1 MANHSDQ
8 IPNDLA
14 LKILAK
20 LPVKSL
26 KRFNCVRKSWLN
38 LLENPYFKSM
48 YYENLKSKTAH
59 SSSLLLWRLFYQR
72 DKNVRSE
79 NNVHLLSG
87 ERYENMVTLVLP
99 TLVESYGPGEVL
111 ECVNGIICHYARGHE
126 VIGLWNP
133 KTDERK
139 IIPPGITDDEP
150 GYDRHVS
157 VHGFGYDNVN
167 DDYKVIQCVYYIYDP
182 MELEEPALT
191 IWQIYTYLNG
201 VCHWWGS
208 EFATN
213 GLEEQVLVSFNLST
227 ETFRTTSI
235 VWLQENDDGPTRT
248 LVVLND
254 SVTLISSF
262 AQNNSIEIS
271 ILGEVGVKE
280 SWVKLFTF
288 RFGPFPKYCAFRM
301 GNKCDGV
308 IWVLEQYKVS
318 KFWLEKSAKDHKRKR
333 EVLEV
338 SPVKKHGKI
347 KGESLILTEHDGSE
361 TTIWLKG
368 CVVEAVSS
376 SSLPSKKRAKRYPI
390 KVENNKSVVYHG
402 SKLLY
407 IYLETS
413 WEKEAWCKALRM
425 ASRDQSEKLKWSSQL
440 YEECHRYLASLNIEY
455 HPFIMRPSAGS
466 SFDGLEKSSKPDGSS
481 SRIPQFLK
489 KSSLKPSLDCGFY
502 KINVGPSYKINL
514 ISGGAV
520 VEIET
525 RLEVGEPPNDK
536 GTECSSNAGGA
547 PSDLLEDLSNG
558 DGVNDSQ
565 EPKVDVN
572 GNTDV
577 SKVSRSTSS
586 SFYGSKWKSML
597 NSLAKHVSQVPL
609 TLAIRIVSLKGI
621 MRLQL
626 NPPPSDN
633 LWYGF
638 TLMPDIDF
646 NLESCVRDH
655 KITNARIALFLLNR
669 LKEAF

>member
-1 MANHSDQ
+1 
-8 IPNDLA
+8 
-14 LKILAK
+14 
-20 LPVKSL
+20 
-26 KRFNCVRKSWLN
+26 
-38 LLENPYFKSM
+38 
-48 YYENLKSKTAH
+48 
-59 SSSLLLWRLFYQR
+59 
-72 DKNVRSE
+72 
-79 NNVHLLSG
+79 
-87 ERYENMVTLVLP
+87 MVTLVLP

-182 MELEEPALT
+182 MELEEHALT
-191 IWQIYTYLNG
+191 IWQIYSLKCNCWKKLDLEMTKKKNVSKASIAYLNG

-248 LVVLND
+248 LVVLNE

-301 GNKCDGV
+301 GNKCDV
-308 IWVLEQYKVS
+308 ISRINGDELASFDVIT
-318 KFWLEKSAKDHKRKR
+318 
-333 EVLEV
+333 
-338 SPVKKHGKI
+338 GKI
-347 KGESLILTEHDGSE
+347 VHNIN
-361 TTIWLKG
+361 
-368 CVVEAVSS
+368 
-376 SSLPSKKRAKRYPI
+376 I
-390 KVENNKSVVYHG
+390 KTRRFE
-402 SKLLY
+402 
-407 IYLETS
+407 
-413 WEKEAWCKALRM
+413 
-425 ASRDQSEKLKWSSQL
+425 
-440 YEECHRYLASLNIEY
+440 
-455 HPFIMRPSAGS
+455 
-466 SFDGLEKSSKPDGSS
+466 
-481 SRIPQFLK
+481 
-489 KSSLKPSLDCGFY
+489 KSSLKPSLVCGFY

-547 PSDLLEDLSNG
+547 PSDLEDLSNG

-572 GNTDV
+572 GNTEEKRRHFV
-577 SKVSRSTSS
+577 EK
-586 SFYGSKWKSML
+586 
-597 NSLAKHVSQVPL
+597 
-609 TLAIRIVSLKGI
+609 
-621 MRLQL
+621 MRG
-626 NPPPSDN
+626 P
-633 LWYGF
+633 
-638 TLMPDIDF
+638 
-646 NLESCVRDH
+646 
-655 KITNARIALFLLNR
+655 
-669 LKEAF
+669 

>member
-1 MANHSDQ
+1 MANHSNQ

-182 MELEEPALT
+182 MELEEHALT
-191 IWQIYTYLNG
+191 IWQIYSLKCNCWKKLDLEMTKKKNVSKASIAYLNG

-248 LVVLND
+248 LVVLNE

-301 GNKCDGV
+301 GNKCDV
-308 IWVLEQYKVS
+308 ISRINGDELASFDVIT
-318 KFWLEKSAKDHKRKR
+318 
-333 EVLEV
+333 
-338 SPVKKHGKI
+338 GKI
-347 KGESLILTEHDGSE
+347 VHNINIKTRRFGTWIYKESLLSFT
-361 TTIWLKG
+361 
-368 CVVEAVSS
+368 
-376 SSLPSKKRAKRYPI
+376 
-390 KVENNKSVVYHG
+390 
-402 SKLLY
+402 
-407 IYLETS
+407 
-413 WEKEAWCKALRM
+413 KE
-425 ASRDQSEKLKWSSQL
+425 
-440 YEECHRYLASLNIEY
+440 
-455 HPFIMRPSAGS
+455 
-466 SFDGLEKSSKPDGSS
+466 
-481 SRIPQFLK
+481 
-489 KSSLKPSLDCGFY
+489 
-502 KINVGPSYKINL
+502 IN
-514 ISGGAV
+514 
-520 VEIET
+520 
-525 RLEVGEPPNDK
+525 
-536 GTECSSNAGGA
+536 
-547 PSDLLEDLSNG
+547 
-558 DGVNDSQ
+558 
-565 EPKVDVN
+565 
-572 GNTDV
+572 
-577 SKVSRSTSS
+577 
-586 SFYGSKWKSML
+586 
-597 NSLAKHVSQVPL
+597 
-609 TLAIRIVSLKGI
+609 
-621 MRLQL
+621 
-626 NPPPSDN
+626 
-633 LWYGF
+633 
-638 TLMPDIDF
+638 
-646 NLESCVRDH
+646 
-655 KITNARIALFLLNR
+655 
-669 LKEAF
+669 

>member
-1 MANHSDQ
+1 
-8 IPNDLA
+8 
-14 LKILAK
+14 
-20 LPVKSL
+20 
-26 KRFNCVRKSWLN
+26 
-38 LLENPYFKSM
+38 
-48 YYENLKSKTAH
+48 
-59 SSSLLLWRLFYQR
+59 
-72 DKNVRSE
+72 
-79 NNVHLLSG
+79 
-87 ERYENMVTLVLP
+87 MVTLVLP

-191 IWQIYTYLNG
+191 I
-201 VCHWWGS
+201 C

-280 SWVKLFTF
+280 SW
-288 RFGPFPKYCAFRM
+288 
-301 GNKCDGV
+301 GV

-466 SFDGLEKSSKPDGSS
+466 SFDGLEKS
-481 SRIPQFLK
+481 K

-597 NSLAKHVSQVPL
+597 NSLAKHVSQVISYLKVPL